1 MSEFTIGISASLP
14 AMAGSAYEVALAEVL
29 GPHHAVE
36 YEYFDPPSE
45 TDTGQLVK
53 PDDISGYDGVLAL
66 SPTFDAHSFSG
77 DDRLAVIGRWGVGY
91 DRIDVDACTQAGV
104 LLAIATDAVRRPVAE
119 AVVALA
125 LALAK
130 CMFEK
135 DRIVRQGRW
144 ELRGASPAVD
154 LYGKTFGLVGMGNIG
169 ADVFRLLA
177 PFGLGRK
184 IAFDPFVSN
193 DAAAALGVE
202 LVDLDTV
209 FAEADF
215 VSINTPLTAETRGMV
230 NARLIGLMKPTA
242 YLINT
247 ARGPVVVQDDL
258 IAALQ
263 ARAIAGAGLDVFEVE
278 PMPAD
283 NPLTQLDN
291 VILAPHSLAWTDGL
305 YRDNTILA
313 LHNILEVFQG
323 RIPKYTVNPA
333 VTENPLFQRKLASLK
348 ERWSAA
354 TTG

>member
-14 AMAGSAYEVALAEVL
+14 AMAGTNYEDALTEVL
-29 GPHHAVE
+29 GSHPVVGT
-36 YEYFDPPSE
+36 EYFDPPSE
-45 TDTGQLVK
+45 TSTGQVVK
-53 PDDISGYDGVLAL
+53 PDDIAGYDGVLAL
-66 SPTFDAHSFSG
+66 SPTFNAQSFSG

-91 DRIDVDACTQAGV
+91 DRIDVAACTAAGV

-135 DRIVRQGRW
+135 DRIVREGRW

-154 LYGKTFGLVGMGNIG
+154 LYGKTFGMVGMGNIG

-184 IAFDPFVSN
+184 LAFDPYVSG
-193 DAAAALGVE
+193 DAAAGLGVE
-202 LVDLDTV
+202 LVDLKTV
-209 FAEADF
+209 FSESDF
-215 VSINTPLTAETRGMV
+215 VSINTPLNEETRGMV
-230 NARLIGLMKPTA
+230 NASLIGLMKPTA

-263 ARAIAGAGLDVFEVE
+263 EHVIAGAGLDVFEVE

-283 NPLTQLDN
+283 NALTQLDN

-313 LHNILEVFQG
+313 LNNILEVFQG
-323 RIPKYTVNPA
+323 RIPKYTVNPE
-333 VTENPLFQRKLASLK
+333 VTETPVFQRKLRSLEARWAAASF
-348 ERWSAA
+348 
-354 TTG
+354 G